1 VPAGEVAGEHPFRQ
15 AATGFAT
22 AVALLL
28 RLHCPAS
35 LHPPSTTMS
44 QETLIRLRAGLHPLD
59 RPPAGGGWNQAELI
73 DLLPASVRLVEAAV
87 LVGLV
92 DRPQGAQ
99 VLLTRRTD
107 GLRNHA
113 GQVSF
118 PGGRV
123 EAADLDATATALR
136 ETFEEVGVAPT
147 QVSPLGLL
155 DPLVTITGFRV
166 LPVVAT
172 IDPGYVARPDP
183 SEVAEV
189 FEVPLDYLLDPANLA
204 HRDIEHRGRVRRVL
218 EFRWPSQRIWGVTA
232 AILLNLRER
241 VAATADRQD

>member
-1 VPAGEVAGEHPFRQ
+1 MFQ
-15 AATGFAT
+15 D
-22 AVALLL
+22 
-28 RLHCPAS
+28 S
-35 LHPPSTTMS
+35 LI
-44 QETLIRLRAGLHPLD
+44 QLRAGLHPLD
-59 RPPAGGGWNQAELI
+59 RPPAGAGWNQADLI

-92 DRPQGAQ
+92 GRPQGMQ

-123 EAADLDATATALR
+123 EAADFDPTATALR

-147 QVSPLGLL
+147 QVTPLGLL

-166 LPVVAT
+166 LPVVAL
-172 IDPGYVARPDP
+172 IDADYIARPDP
-183 SEVAEV
+183 NEVAEV
-189 FEVPLDYLLDPANLA
+189 FEVPLDFLLDPRNLA
-204 HRDIEHRGRVRRVL
+204 RQEVEHRRRARTIL
-218 EFRWPSQRIWGVTA
+218 EYSWPSQRIWGVTA
-232 AILLNLRER
+232 AILLNFRER
-241 VAATADRQD
+241 VAAITDRPG